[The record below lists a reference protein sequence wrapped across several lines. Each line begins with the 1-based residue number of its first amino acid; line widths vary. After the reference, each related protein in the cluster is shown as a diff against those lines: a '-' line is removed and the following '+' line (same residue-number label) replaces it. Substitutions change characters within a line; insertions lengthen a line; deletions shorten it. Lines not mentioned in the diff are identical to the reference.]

1 MLIRTSGYTGDRVR
15 LPNAPPQIMTIDKLL
30 KTRLIKSTV
39 ELIRSR
45 QASVLKKFIAAA
57 ADANKQEY
65 YLKILLDLA

>member
-1 MLIRTSGYTGDRVR
+1 
-15 LPNAPPQIMTIDKLL
+15 MTIDKLL